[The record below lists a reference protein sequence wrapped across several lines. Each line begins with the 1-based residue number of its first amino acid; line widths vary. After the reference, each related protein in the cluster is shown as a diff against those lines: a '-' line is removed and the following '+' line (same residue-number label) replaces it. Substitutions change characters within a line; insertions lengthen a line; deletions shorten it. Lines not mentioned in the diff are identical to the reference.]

1 MSHNKQN
8 TLKKIELI
16 TAEESMYSSW
26 MRNMIIL
33 VTAGFAIYNLK
44 DSFKKDMFKIHKKMT
59 IHITELVSLSLIL
72 CGLILG
78 IASLFSY
85 YRKVKAITNMNSK
98 DLEYFYFN
106 DRILDN
112 VCMGVTAVYGVVML
126 LITLYYLFNKI

>member
-1 MSHNKQN
+1 MSVNKGAD
-8 TLKKIELI
+8 LKKIQLI

-44 DSFKKDMFKIHKKMT
+44 DSFKNDMFRIHKKIT

-78 IASLFSY
+78 ITALFSY
-85 YRKVKAITNMNSK
+85 YRKVKAITNMNSNE
-98 DLEYFYFN
+98 LEYFYFN

-112 VCMGVTAVYGVVML
+112 VCVGVTVVYGAVML
-126 LITLYYLFNKI
+126 LITLYYIFNKI